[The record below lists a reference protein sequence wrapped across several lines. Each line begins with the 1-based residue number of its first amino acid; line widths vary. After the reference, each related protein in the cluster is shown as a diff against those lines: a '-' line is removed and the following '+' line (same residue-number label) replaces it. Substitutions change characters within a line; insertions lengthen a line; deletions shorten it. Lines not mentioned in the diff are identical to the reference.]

1 MMFSCAAHGEGL
13 SHKSTG
19 ELVMNGRLRP
29 DDFVWIVPCVF
40 TPLKSACLV
49 PCVFVGRYQSPNPP
63 HPIPLDIF
71 ISHIIIGYLFIPFLI
86 DTCSISANID

>member
-1 MMFSCAAHGEGL
+1 MMFSCAVPGEGL

-19 ELVMNGRLRP
+19 ELVMNSRLRP

-49 PCVFVGRYQSPNPP
+49 PCVFLLNDTNPLTP
-63 HPIPLDIF
+63 PDPILLDIF
-71 ISHIIIGYLFIPFLI
+71 ISHIMNDYLFIPFF
-86 DTCSISANID
+86 